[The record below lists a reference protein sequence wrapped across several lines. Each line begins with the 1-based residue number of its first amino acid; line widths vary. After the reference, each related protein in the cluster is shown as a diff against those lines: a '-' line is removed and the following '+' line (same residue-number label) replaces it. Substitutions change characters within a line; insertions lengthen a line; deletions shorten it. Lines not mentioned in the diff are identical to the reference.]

1 MAPGDIFPMPVIS
14 PVINNGH
21 ETINF
26 AINVCPENVS
36 VDASWSEAIASY
48 EKLLGVEL
56 Q

>member
-14 PVINNGH
+14 PVFNNGH
-21 ETINF
+21 GTINF
-26 AINVCPENVS
+26 TVNVCPENVS
-36 VDASWSEAIASY
+36 VGSEAIASY